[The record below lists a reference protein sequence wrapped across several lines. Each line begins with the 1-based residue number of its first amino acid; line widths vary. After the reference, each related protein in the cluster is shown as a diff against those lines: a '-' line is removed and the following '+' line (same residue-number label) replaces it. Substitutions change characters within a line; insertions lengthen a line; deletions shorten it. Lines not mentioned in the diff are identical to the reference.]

1 MGKENTIYCR
11 MTRKEVSE
19 KFNIAEST
27 IKDHFPRVQDKIK
40 KKHNIVLVKE
50 GRGQSAHY
58 YIKEDFS
65 RALSVFQEN
74 TKASLDQKSLKLIN
88 WDFVTFLTI
97 IMMPLQVFR
106 GSYEQFLRY
115 AEINV
120 TNENIQH
127 LKKALLSLESKDYVH
142 YAIDKTDQK
151 YFFVG
156 IYKKIEDD
164 LHIGI
169 ELVIKCKQ
177 LAKKHN
183 KRNWFQLLKLWLAI
197 QFIYKSEWKTF
208 TMEDISNM
216 IGVSANTI
224 KDYQKILQE
233 EAIFKFDKVYVS
245 FCKCLGRSVEA
256 NAFYNQIIC

>member
-1 MGKENTIYCR
+1 

-27 IKDHFPRVQDKIK
+27 IKDHFPRVQERIRK
-40 KKHNIVLVKE
+40 KYNIILVKE
-50 GRGQSAHY
+50 GRGQSCHY

-65 RALSVFQEN
+65 RALTMFQET

-106 GSYEQFLRY
+106 GSYKEFLKY
-115 AEINV
+115 AQMNTTEN
-120 TNENIQH
+120 NIQH
-127 LKKALLSLESKDYVH
+127 LKQALISLEKQDYVH
-142 YAIDKTDQK
+142 YAVDKTDEN

-156 IYKKIEDD
+156 IYKKVEDD

-169 ELVIKCKQ
+169 DLIIKCKQ
-177 LAKKHN
+177 LVKKYN

-197 QFIYKSEWKTF
+197 QFIYKSGWNTF
-208 TMEDISNM
+208 TVSDISDM
-216 IGVSANTI
+216 IGLSANTI
-224 KDYQKILQE
+224 RQYQKILEQE
-233 EAIFKFDKVYVS
+233 VIFKTDKVYIS
-245 FCKCLGRSVEA
+245 FCRCLGKTVEA
-256 NAFYNQIIC
+256 NAFYNQLVN